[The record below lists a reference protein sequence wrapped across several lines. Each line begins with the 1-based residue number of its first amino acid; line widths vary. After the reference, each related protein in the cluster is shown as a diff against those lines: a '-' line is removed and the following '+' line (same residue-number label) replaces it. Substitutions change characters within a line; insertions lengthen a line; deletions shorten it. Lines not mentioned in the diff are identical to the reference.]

1 MDDDKLGAG
10 FFLKVAGI
18 CVVVAIGVMI
28 IALIFWRA
36 VLAWGLLGAFLAIA
50 AVALL
55 FSWISDRRK
64 ARV

>member
-18 CVVVAIGVMI
+18 CVVVAIAVMI
-28 IALIFWRA
+28 LALIFWRA
-36 VLAWGLLGAFLAIA
+36 VYAWGLLGAFLAIA

-55 FSWISDRRK
+55 FSWILDRR
-64 ARV
+64 ARA